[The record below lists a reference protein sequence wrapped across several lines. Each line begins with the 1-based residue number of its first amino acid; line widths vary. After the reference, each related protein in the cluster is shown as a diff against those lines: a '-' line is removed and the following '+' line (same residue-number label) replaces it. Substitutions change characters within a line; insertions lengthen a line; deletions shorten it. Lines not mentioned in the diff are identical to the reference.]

1 MSLVH
6 IERNLVE
13 LVWKLMFPPR
23 ASCLNSGENNI
34 RAHENDDVYLIT
46 QLLIR
51 NRKNEVI

>member
-13 LVWKLMFPPR
+13 TVWKLMFSPST
-23 ASCLNSGENNI
+23 SCLNSGENNI

-51 NRKNEVI
+51 NRKYEVM